1 MRRHGKL
8 DIAWPMAWMAKWMWR
23 SRLWH
28 GCFKRYPWW
37 DGKQMAFMSRIWSI
51 WRRILES
58 WVDKTWN
65 MLWNGAA
72 SVLQES
78 FADARWIHG
87 EVPRRK
93 SMCHMLQ
100 QESYITRDLSK
111 CWLGGLESACL
122 VCFGQFGW
130 ASTSRALALYLQ
142 QGPVAAV
149 TVEVVAT
156 APAGSCSTSGRTF
169 GEKSVLKNSVIF
181 VQSSFWTRQIWKCLI
196 QQALS
201 PYHNFFSFIESQSE
215 KLPLRKSFGSMLN
228 K

>member
-1 MRRHGKL
+1 
-8 DIAWPMAWMAKWMWR
+8 MARMAKWMWR